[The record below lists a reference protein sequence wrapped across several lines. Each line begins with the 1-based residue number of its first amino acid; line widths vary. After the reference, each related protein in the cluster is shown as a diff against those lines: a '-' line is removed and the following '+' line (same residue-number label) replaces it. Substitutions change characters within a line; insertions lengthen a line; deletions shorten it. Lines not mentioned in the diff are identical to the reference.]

1 MNELELL
8 KDTVEE
14 YRGII
19 LRLARENEELM
30 IENDKLKDTVEE
42 REYKLNWRQWHN
54 ITIDKGWR

>member
-19 LRLARENEELM
+19 LRLAIENEELI

-42 REYKLNWRQWHN
+42 LEYKLNWRQ
-54 ITIDKGWR
+54 

>member
-19 LRLARENEELM
+19 LRLAIENEELVM
-30 IENDKLKDTVEE
+30 ENDKLKDTVEE
-42 REYKLNWRQWHN
+42 LEYKLNWRQQHN